1 MVKTKIIF
9 MNKLTFLLAFALAGF
24 FIGSCDSSD
33 IKEDTTAPGK
43 LSVQSVTPT
52 SGGGI
57 IHYNLP
63 ADNDILFVRA
73 DYINAQGDEVYR
85 VSSKENDSIEIS
97 GLINTSPV
105 TVNLSVFDTS
115 QNQSDVVSV
124 DFSPNRSFIFDVLES
139 LEITSDLGGVRV
151 NWTNDEEKT
160 VFIYVSITAIDGE
173 EEIRILSSSNQ
184 NGARFVRGLAA
195 EEQNFS
201 IKVED
206 FDGNSTPDT
215 DFGNYTPLFEEK
227 IDKTSWRLVSNLSVN
242 GDAWEGQTVNFW
254 DDIVDT
260 VSTNSDNSYFIIY
273 RSLNGGVL
281 RWPLDI
287 VIDLNKTVKINRFK
301 VWQRAFWYNG
311 PANTAY
317 YYQAENLR
325 SFDIYVSND
334 KVEWQLLGNF
344 DIGDPSDGS
353 GNIPDEKI
361 DEAAQG
367 HDFNLEEVSPEFR
380 YFKFSITANYG
391 SDTYVHGSEISLFG
405 VDNL

>member
-1 MVKTKIIF
+1 

-97 GLINTSPV
+97 GLIDTSPV

-195 EEQNFS
+195 EEQNFLM
-201 IKVED
+201 E
-206 FDGNSTPDT
+206 TQ
-215 DFGNYTPLFEEK
+215 PLIQILVTIPHYLK
-227 IDKTSWRLVSNLSVN
+227 KRLIRLH
-242 GDAWEGQTVNFW
+242 
-254 DDIVDT
+254 
-260 VSTNSDNSYFIIY
+260 
-273 RSLNGGVL
+273 GG
-281 RWPLDI
+281 
-287 VIDLNKTVKINRFK
+287 
-301 VWQRAFWYNG
+301 
-311 PANTAY
+311 
-317 YYQAENLR
+317 
-325 SFDIYVSND
+325 
-334 KVEWQLLGNF
+334 
-344 DIGDPSDGS
+344 
-353 GNIPDEKI
+353 
-361 DEAAQG
+361 
-367 HDFNLEEVSPEFR
+367 
-380 YFKFSITANYG
+380 
-391 SDTYVHGSEISLFG
+391 
-405 VDNL
+405 

>member
-1 MVKTKIIF
+1 MVKTKNNF

-97 GLINTSPV
+97 GLIDTSPV

-115 QNQSDVVSV
+115 QNQSEVVSV

>member
-24 FIGSCDSSD
+24 FIGSCDSSN

-97 GLINTSPV
+97 GLIDTSPV

-115 QNQSDVVSV
+115 QNQSEVVSV

-195 EEQNFS
+195 EELNFS

-227 IDKTSWRLVSNLSVN
+227 IDKTSWRLVSSLSVN

-260 VSTNSDNSYFIIY
+260 VSTDSDNSYFIIY

-325 SFDIYVSND
+325 SFDVYVSND
-334 KVEWQLLGNF
+334 RIEWELLGNF

>member
-1 MVKTKIIF
+1 
-9 MNKLTFLLAFALAGF
+9 MNKLTFLLALALAGF

-97 GLINTSPV
+97 GLIDTSPV

-115 QNQSDVVSV
+115 QNQSEVVSV

>member
-1 MVKTKIIF
+1 MVKTKKIF

-97 GLINTSPV
+97 GLIDTSPV

-115 QNQSDVVSV
+115 QNQSEVVSV

>member
-1 MVKTKIIF
+1 

-73 DYINAQGDEVYR
+73 DYINAQGEEVYR

-97 GLINTSPV
+97 GLIDTSPV

-115 QNQSDVVSV
+115 QNQSEVVSV

-160 VFIYVSITAIDGE
+160 VFIYVSITAIDGD

-227 IDKTSWRLVSNLSVN
+227 IDKTSWRLVSSLSVN

-325 SFDIYVSND
+325 SFDIYVSKD

>member
-1 MVKTKIIF
+1 
-9 MNKLTFLLAFALAGF
+9 MNKLTFLLALAFAGF

-85 VSSKENDSIEIS
+85 VSSKENDYIEIS
-97 GLINTSPV
+97 GLIDTSPV

-115 QNQSDVVSV
+115 QNQSEVVSV

-160 VFIYVSITAIDGE
+160 VFIYVSITASDGE

-380 YFKFSITANYG
+380 FFKFSITSNYG

>member
-1 MVKTKIIF
+1 
-9 MNKLTFLLAFALAGF
+9 MNKLTYLLTLAFAGF
-24 FIGSCDSSD
+24 LIGSCDSSD
-33 IKEDTTAPGK
+33 MKEDTTAPGK

-57 IHYNLP
+57 IYYNLP

-73 DYINAQGDEVYR
+73 DYINAKGDEVYR
-85 VSSKENDSIEIS
+85 VSSKQNDSIEIS
-97 GLINTSPV
+97 GLIDTSPV
-105 TVNLSVFDTS
+105 KVNLSVYDTS
-115 QNQSDVVSV
+115 QNRSEVVSV

-139 LEITSDLGGVRV
+139 LEITADLGGVRV

-160 VFIYVSITAIDGE
+160 VFIFVSISAGDGE
-173 EEIRILSSSNQ
+173 EEIRILSSRNQ
-184 NGARFVRGLAA
+184 NGARFVRGLASV
-195 EEQNFS
+195 EQNFS

-206 FDGNSTPDT
+206 FDGNSTPVT
-215 DFGNYTPLFEEK
+215 DFGTHTPLFEEK
-227 IDKTSWRLVSNLSVN
+227 IDKSSWRLVSNLSVN

-260 VSTNSDNSYFIIY
+260 VSTNNDNSYFIIY

-325 SFDIYVSND
+325 SFDVYVSND

-353 GNIPDEKI
+353 GNITDEKI

-367 HDFNLEEVSPEFR
+367 HDFNLDEVSPEFR
-380 YFKFSITANYG
+380 FFKFSITSNYG

>member
-1 MVKTKIIF
+1 

-73 DYINAQGDEVYR
+73 DYINAQGEEVYR

-97 GLINTSPV
+97 GLIDTSPV

-115 QNQSDVVSV
+115 QNQSEVVSV

>member
-1 MVKTKIIF
+1 MIF
-9 MNKLTFLLAFALAGF
+9 MDKLTYLLPLVLAGF
-24 FIGSCDSSD
+24 LTGSCDSSD
-33 IKEDTTAPGK
+33 IKEDTTPPGK

-57 IHYNLP
+57 IYYNLP
-63 ADNDILFVRA
+63 DDNDILFVRA

-85 VSSKENDSIEIS
+85 VSSKQNDSIEIN
-97 GLINTSPV
+97 GLIDTSPV
-105 TVNLSVFDTS
+105 TVNLSVYDTS
-115 QNQSDVVSV
+115 QNRSEVVSV

-139 LEITSDLGGVRV
+139 LKITADLGGVRV

-160 VFIYVSITAIDGE
+160 VFIYVSITGSDGE
-173 EEIRILSSSNQ
+173 EEIRILSSNNK
-184 NGARFVRGLAA
+184 NGARFVRGLPA

-215 DFGNYTPLFEEK
+215 DYGSYTPLFEEK
-227 IDKTSWRLVSNLSVN
+227 IDKSSWRLVGNLSVN
-242 GDAWEGQTVNFW
+242 GDAWEGQTINFW

-301 VWQRAFWYNG
+301 IWQRAFWYNG

-325 SFDIYVSND
+325 SFDVYVSND
-334 KVEWQLLGNF
+334 KIEWQLLGNF
-344 DIGDPSDGS
+344 DIGDPTDAE
-353 GNIPDEKI
+353 GNIPDDKI
-361 DEAAQG
+361 EEASQG
-367 HDFNLEEVSPEFR
+367 HDFSLLEVSPEFR
-380 YFKFSITANYG
+380 YFKFSITSNYG

>member
-9 MNKLTFLLAFALAGF
+9 MNKLTYLLTLALSIFL
-24 FIGSCDSSD
+24 IGSCDNVD
-33 IKEDTTAPGK
+33 INEDTNAPGK

-57 IHYNLP
+57 IYYNLP

-97 GLINTSPV
+97 GLIDTSPV
-105 TVNLSVFDTS
+105 TVNLSVYDTS
-115 QNQSDVVSV
+115 QNQSEVVSV
-124 DFSPNRSFIFDVLES
+124 DFSPDRSFIFDVLES
-139 LEITSDLGGVRV
+139 LKITPDLGGVRV

-160 VFIYVSITAIDGE
+160 VFIYVSITSSDGE

-195 EEQNFS
+195 EEKIFK

-215 DFGNYTPLFEEK
+215 DFGSYTPLFEEK
-227 IDKTSWRLVSNLSVN
+227 IDKVSWRLVSSLSVN

-260 VSTNSDNSYFIIY
+260 VSTDSDNSYFIIY

-325 SFDIYVSND
+325 SFDVYVSND
-334 KVEWQLLGNF
+334 KIEWELLGNF

-353 GNIPDEKI
+353 GNISDQKI

-367 HDFNLEEVSPEFR
+367 HDFNLDEVSPEFR

>member
-1 MVKTKIIF
+1 

-97 GLINTSPV
+97 GLIDTSPV

-115 QNQSDVVSV
+115 QNQSEVVSV

-139 LEITSDLGGVRV
+139 LEITSDLGGVRI

-325 SFDIYVSND
+325 SFDIYVSKD

>member
-1 MVKTKIIF
+1 
-9 MNKLTFLLAFALAGF
+9 MNKLTYLRTLALAGF
-24 FIGSCDSSD
+24 LIGSCDSSD

-43 LSVQSVTPT
+43 LSIQSVTPT

-57 IHYNLP
+57 IYYNLP

-73 DYINAQGDEVYR
+73 DYKNAQGDEVYR
-85 VSSKENDSIEIS
+85 VSSKQNDSIEIS
-97 GLINTSPV
+97 GLIDSSPV
-105 TVNLSVFDTS
+105 TVNLSVYDTS
-115 QNQSDVVSV
+115 QNQSEVVSV

-139 LEITSDLGGVRV
+139 LEITPDLGGVRV

-160 VFIYVSITAIDGE
+160 VFIYVYITASSGE

-195 EEQNFS
+195 EEQNFR

-206 FDGNSTPDT
+206 FDGNTTPDI
-215 DFGNYTPLFEEK
+215 DFGTYTPLFEEK
-227 IDKTSWRLVSNLSVN
+227 IDKTSWRLVSSLSVN

-311 PANTAY
+311 PENTAY

-334 KVEWQLLGNF
+334 RIEWELLGNF

-367 HDFNLEEVSPEFR
+367 HDFNLDDVSPEFR

>member
-1 MVKTKIIF
+1 

-97 GLINTSPV
+97 GLIDTSPV

-115 QNQSDVVSV
+115 QNQSEVVSV

>member
-1 MVKTKIIF
+1 

-97 GLINTSPV
+97 GLIDTSPV

-115 QNQSDVVSV
+115 QNQSEVVSV

-139 LEITSDLGGVRV
+139 LEITPDLGGVRV

>member
-1 MVKTKIIF
+1 
-9 MNKLTFLLAFALAGF
+9 MNKLTYLRTLALAGF
-24 FIGSCDSSD
+24 LIGSCDSSD

-43 LSVQSVTPT
+43 LSIQSVTPT

-57 IHYNLP
+57 IYYNLP

-73 DYINAQGDEVYR
+73 DYKNAQGDEVYR
-85 VSSKENDSIEIS
+85 VSSKQNDSIEIS
-97 GLINTSPV
+97 GLIDSSPV
-105 TVNLSVFDTS
+105 TVNLSVYDTS
-115 QNQSDVVSV
+115 QNQSEVVSV

-139 LEITSDLGGVRV
+139 LEITPDLGGVRV

-160 VFIYVSITAIDGE
+160 VFIYVYITASSGE

-195 EEQNFS
+195 EEQNFR

-206 FDGNSTPDT
+206 FDGNTTPDI
-215 DFGNYTPLFEEK
+215 DFGTYTPLFEEK
-227 IDKTSWRLVSNLSVN
+227 IDKTSWRLVSSLSVN

-334 KVEWQLLGNF
+334 RIEWELLGNF

-367 HDFNLEEVSPEFR
+367 HDFNLDDVSPEFR

>member
-1 MVKTKIIF
+1 
-9 MNKLTFLLAFALAGF
+9 MNKLTFLLALALAGF
-24 FIGSCDSSD
+24 FIGSCDNSD

-97 GLINTSPV
+97 GLIDTSPV

>member
-1 MVKTKIIF
+1 
-9 MNKLTFLLAFALAGF
+9 MNKLTFLLALALAGF

-97 GLINTSPV
+97 GLIDTSPV

-115 QNQSDVVSV
+115 QNQSEVVSV

-160 VFIYVSITAIDGE
+160 VFIYVSITASDGE

-273 RSLNGGVL
+273 RSLNEWDENWLNVAQ
-281 RWPLDI
+281 RKQIYD
-287 VIDLNKTVKINRFK
+287 DL
-301 VWQRAFWYNG
+301 
-311 PANTAY
+311 
-317 YYQAENLR
+317 L
-325 SFDIYVSND
+325 SND
-334 KVEWQLLGNF
+334 
-344 DIGDPSDGS
+344 
-353 GNIPDEKI
+353 
-361 DEAAQG
+361 
-367 HDFNLEEVSPEFR
+367 
-380 YFKFSITANYG
+380 
-391 SDTYVHGSEISLFG
+391 
-405 VDNL
+405 

>member
-1 MVKTKIIF
+1 
-9 MNKLTFLLAFALAGF
+9 MNKLTFLLALALAGF

-97 GLINTSPV
+97 GLIDTSPV

-115 QNQSDVVSV
+115 QNQSEVVSV

-139 LEITSDLGGVRV
+139 LEINSDLGGVRV

-160 VFIYVSITAIDGE
+160 VFIYVSITASDGE

>member
-1 MVKTKIIF
+1 

-97 GLINTSPV
+97 GLIDTSPV

-115 QNQSDVVSV
+115 QNQSEVVSV

-227 IDKTSWRLVSNLSVN
+227 IDKTSWRLVSSLSVN

>member
-1 MVKTKIIF
+1 
-9 MNKLTFLLAFALAGF
+9 MNKLTYLRTLALAGF
-24 FIGSCDSSD
+24 LIGSCDSSD

-43 LSVQSVTPT
+43 LSIQSVTPT

-57 IHYNLP
+57 IYYNLP

-73 DYINAQGDEVYR
+73 DYKNAQGDEVYR
-85 VSSKENDSIEIS
+85 VSSKQNDSIEIS
-97 GLINTSPV
+97 GLIDSSPV
-105 TVNLSVFDTS
+105 TVNLSVYDTS
-115 QNQSDVVSV
+115 QNQSEVVSV

-139 LEITSDLGGVRV
+139 LEITPDLGGVRV
-151 NWTNDEEKT
+151 NWINDEEKT
-160 VFIYVSITAIDGE
+160 VFIYVYITANSGE

-195 EEQNFS
+195 EEQNFR

-206 FDGNSTPDT
+206 FDGNTTPDI
-215 DFGNYTPLFEEK
+215 DFGTYTPLFEEK
-227 IDKTSWRLVSNLSVN
+227 IDKTSWRLVSSLSVN

-334 KVEWQLLGNF
+334 RIEWELLGNF

-367 HDFNLEEVSPEFR
+367 HDFNLDDVSPEFR

>member
-1 MVKTKIIF
+1 

-97 GLINTSPV
+97 GLIDTSPV
-105 TVNLSVFDTS
+105 TVNLSVFDSS
-115 QNQSDVVSV
+115 QNQSEVVSV

-227 IDKTSWRLVSNLSVN
+227 IDKTSWRLVSSLSVN

>member
-1 MVKTKIIF
+1 
-9 MNKLTFLLAFALAGF
+9 MNKLTYLRTLALAGF
-24 FIGSCDSSD
+24 SIVSCDSSD

-43 LSVQSVTPT
+43 LLIQSVTPT

-85 VSSKENDSIEIS
+85 VSSKENDYIEIS
-97 GLINTSPV
+97 GLIDTSPV

-115 QNQSDVVSV
+115 QNQSEVVSV

-151 NWTNDEEKT
+151 NWTNNEEKT

>member
-1 MVKTKIIF
+1 

-97 GLINTSPV
+97 GLIDTSPV

-115 QNQSDVVSV
+115 QNQSEVVSV

-227 IDKTSWRLVSNLSVN
+227 IDKTSWRLVSSLSVN

-325 SFDIYVSND
+325 SFDVYVSND
-334 KVEWQLLGNF
+334 RIEWELLGNF

-367 HDFNLEEVSPEFR
+367 HDFNLDEVSPEFR

>member
-1 MVKTKIIF
+1 

-43 LSVQSVTPT
+43 LSIQSVTPT

-73 DYINAQGDEVYR
+73 DYINAQGEEVYR

-97 GLINTSPV
+97 GLIDTSPV

-115 QNQSDVVSV
+115 QNQSEVVSV

-139 LEITSDLGGVRV
+139 LEITPDLGGVRV

-201 IKVED
+201 IRVED

-325 SFDIYVSND
+325 SFDIYVSKD

>member
-1 MVKTKIIF
+1 
-9 MNKLTFLLAFALAGF
+9 MNKLTYLLTLAFAGF
-24 FIGSCDSSD
+24 LIGSCDSSD
-33 IKEDTTAPGK
+33 MKEDTTAPGK

-57 IHYNLP
+57 IYYNLP

-73 DYINAQGDEVYR
+73 DYINAQGNEVYR
-85 VSSKENDSIEIS
+85 VSSKQNDSIEIS
-97 GLINTSPV
+97 GLIDTSPV
-105 TVNLSVFDTS
+105 KVNLSVYDTS
-115 QNQSDVVSV
+115 QNRSEVVSV

-139 LEITSDLGGVRV
+139 LEITADLGGVRV

-160 VFIYVSITAIDGE
+160 VFIFVSISAGDGE
-173 EEIRILSSSNQ
+173 EEIRILSSRNQ
-184 NGARFVRGLAA
+184 NGARFVRGLASV
-195 EEQNFS
+195 EQNFS

-206 FDGNSTPDT
+206 FDGNSTPVT
-215 DFGNYTPLFEEK
+215 DFGTYTPLFEEK
-227 IDKTSWRLVSNLSVN
+227 IDKSSWRLVSNLSVN

-260 VSTNSDNSYFIIY
+260 VSTNNDNSYFIIY

-325 SFDIYVSND
+325 SFDVYVSND

-353 GNIPDEKI
+353 GNITDEKI

-367 HDFNLEEVSPEFR
+367 HDFNLDEVSPEFR
-380 YFKFSITANYG
+380 FFKFSITSNYG

>member
-1 MVKTKIIF
+1 
-9 MNKLTFLLAFALAGF
+9 MNKLTFILAFALAGF

-97 GLINTSPV
+97 GLIDTSPV

-115 QNQSDVVSV
+115 QNQSEVVSV

-160 VFIYVSITAIDGE
+160 VFIYVSITAIDGD

>member
-1 MVKTKIIF
+1 

-97 GLINTSPV
+97 GLIDTSPV

-160 VFIYVSITAIDGE
+160 VFIYVSITAIDGD
-173 EEIRILSSSNQ
+173 EEIRILSSRNQ

-242 GDAWEGQTVNFW
+242 GDAWEGKTVNFW

>member
-1 MVKTKIIF
+1 
-9 MNKLTFLLAFALAGF
+9 MNKLTYLRTLALAGF
-24 FIGSCDSSD
+24 LIGSCDSSD

-43 LSVQSVTPT
+43 LSIQSVTPT

-57 IHYNLP
+57 IYYNLP

-85 VSSKENDSIEIS
+85 VSSKQNDSIEIS
-97 GLINTSPV
+97 GLIDSSPV
-105 TVNLSVFDTS
+105 TVNLSVYDTS
-115 QNQSDVVSV
+115 QNQSEVVSV

-139 LEITSDLGGVRV
+139 LEITPDLGGVRV

-160 VFIYVSITAIDGE
+160 VFIYVYITASSGE

-195 EEQNFS
+195 EEQNFR

-206 FDGNSTPDT
+206 FDGNTTPDI
-215 DFGNYTPLFEEK
+215 DFGTYTPLFEEK
-227 IDKTSWRLVSNLSVN
+227 IDKTSWRLVSSLSVN

-260 VSTNSDNSYFIIY
+260 VSTDSDNSYFIIY

-325 SFDIYVSND
+325 SFDVYVSND
-334 KVEWQLLGNF
+334 RIEWELLGNF

>member
-1 MVKTKIIF
+1 
-9 MNKLTFLLAFALAGF
+9 MNKLTYLLTLALYGFL
-24 FIGSCDSSD
+24 IGSCENVD
-33 IKEDTTAPGK
+33 INEDTTAPGK
-43 LSVQSVTPT
+43 LSVQSITPK

-57 IHYNLP
+57 IYYNLP

-73 DYINAQGDEVYR
+73 DYINAQGDEVFR

-97 GLINTSPV
+97 GLIDTSPV

-115 QNQSDVVSV
+115 QNQSEVVSV

-195 EEQNFS
+195 EELNFS

-227 IDKTSWRLVSNLSVN
+227 IDKTSWRLVSSLSVN

-325 SFDIYVSND
+325 SFDIYVSKD

>member
-1 MVKTKIIF
+1 

-73 DYINAQGDEVYR
+73 DYINAQGEEVYR

-97 GLINTSPV
+97 GLIDTSPV

-115 QNQSDVVSV
+115 QNQSEVVSV

-139 LEITSDLGGVRV
+139 LEITPDLGGVRV

>member
-1 MVKTKIIF
+1 MVKTKKIF

-97 GLINTSPV
+97 GLIDTSPV

-115 QNQSDVVSV
+115 QNQSEVVSV

-139 LEITSDLGGVRV
+139 LEITPDLGGVRV

-325 SFDIYVSND
+325 SFDIYVSKD

>member
-1 MVKTKIIF
+1 

-43 LSVQSVTPT
+43 LSIQSVTPT

-97 GLINTSPV
+97 GLIDTSPV

-115 QNQSDVVSV
+115 QNQSEVVSV

-139 LEITSDLGGVRV
+139 LEITPDLGGVRV

-325 SFDIYVSND
+325 SFDIYVSKD

>member
-1 MVKTKIIF
+1 
-9 MNKLTFLLAFALAGF
+9 MNKLTCLLTLASAGF
-24 FIGSCDSSD
+24 LICSCDSTD

-43 LSVQSVTPT
+43 LSVQSITPT

-57 IHYNLP
+57 IYYNLP

-73 DYINAQGDEVYR
+73 DYVNARGDEVYR
-85 VSSKENDSIEIS
+85 VSSKQNDSIEIS
-97 GLINTSPV
+97 GLIDTSPV
-105 TVNLSVFDTS
+105 KVNLSVYDTS
-115 QNQSDVVSV
+115 QNRSEIVSV

-139 LEITSDLGGVRV
+139 LEITADLGGVRV
-151 NWTNDEEKT
+151 NWTNNEEKT
-160 VFIYVSITAIDGE
+160 VFIYVSIVAGDGE

-184 NGARFVRGLAA
+184 NGARFVRGLSSV
-195 EEQNFS
+195 EQNFS

-206 FDGNSTPDT
+206 FDGNSTPVT
-215 DFGNYTPLFEEK
+215 DFGPYTPLFEEK
-227 IDKTSWRLVSNLSVN
+227 IDKSSWRLVSNLSVN

-260 VSTNSDNSYFIIY
+260 VSTNNDNSYFIIY

-325 SFDIYVSND
+325 SFDVYVSND

-367 HDFNLEEVSPEFR
+367 HDFNLDEVSPEFR
-380 YFKFSITANYG
+380 FFKFSITSNYG

>member
-1 MVKTKIIF
+1 
-9 MNKLTFLLAFALAGF
+9 MNKLTFLLALALAGF

-97 GLINTSPV
+97 GLIDTSPV